1 MKENIKVLIYLSVF
15 FYYQYLLLLKKQG
28 MLSVQLK
35 IWTPTDDLWGLALK
49 WTELRLVRLLTVRGL
64 LGLTFLLASIQLM
77 LLNGISNLYTI

>member
-1 MKENIKVLIYLSVF
+1 
-15 FYYQYLLLLKKQG
+15 

-35 IWTPTDDLWGLALK
+35 IWTPTDDLWGLELK